1 MKKKIFAFAL
11 AAAAL
16 IASVPTASA
25 QCDRSRG
32 PKTECKAD
40 GNAQQADKMYRP
52 QKFTDFA
59 FEGVLLTVDQQAQVD
74 AVNAEFKARREQAK
88 VERQQ
93 ARKDRR
99 AQCDST
105 ACNASEKQCA
115 KACKDG
121 KRPGDFRKEYV
132 QKMKAILTPEQ
143 YTTFLENIVF
153 MPQPQKEMRQ
163 GDRKGHHGDR
173 KCDKG
178 PRAGKAKDGVKGGVA
193 KEAKAG
199 KAAKAEKAD
208 KKK

>member
-11 AAAAL
+11 AAVAL
-16 IASVPTASA
+16 IASVPAVSA

-32 PKTECKAD
+32 PKSECKVD
-40 GNAQQADKMYRP
+40 GQAQQSDKMYRP

-59 FEGVLLTVDQQAQVD
+59 FEGILLSVDQQAKVD

-93 ARKDRR
+93 ARMDRR
-99 AQCDST
+99 AKCDST
-105 ACNASEKQCA
+105 ACQPGKCSKPG
-115 KACKDG
+115 KDG
-121 KRPGDFRKEYV
+121 KRLGDGRKEYV
-132 QKMKAILTPEQ
+132 EKMKAILTPEQ

-153 MPQPQKEMRQ
+153 MPQPQKDMR
-163 GDRKGHHGDR
+163 HGDCKV

-178 PRAGKAKDGVKGGVA
+178 GKHHHDGKAKAEGKVKGDKA
-193 KEAKAG
+193 KKG
-199 KAAKAEKAD
+199 D